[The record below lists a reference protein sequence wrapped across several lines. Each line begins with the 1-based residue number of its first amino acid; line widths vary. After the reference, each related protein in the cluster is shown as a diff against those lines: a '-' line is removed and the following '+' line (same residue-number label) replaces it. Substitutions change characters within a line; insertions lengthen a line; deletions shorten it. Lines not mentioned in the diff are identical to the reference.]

1 MDARKDDWNEPYK
14 RQNDDYQSLGSAHHK
29 CRTQRQSVGQKP
41 SGELPRNSDACEHVD
56 CSPRRGLMK
65 HNIGRRIADD
75 ILSDE
80 VPTNIYLSQ
89 KEKRGAFNSFQ
100 LNVKGLVVK

>member
-1 MDARKDDWNEPYK
+1 
-14 RQNDDYQSLGSAHHK
+14 
-29 CRTQRQSVGQKP
+29 
-41 SGELPRNSDACEHVD
+41 
-56 CSPRRGLMK
+56 MK